1 MSTVYIKTNN
11 LDITHEDQEQHGLK
25 FEVLVIKDDINYVK
39 VTGEDTE
46 IATWKTRVNGE
57 DSTIDEINT
66 IIDLLPNPNKDIEI
80 LQNTV
85 ASLIKESLI

>member
-1 MSTVYIKTNN
+1 MSTVYVKTND

-25 FEVLVIKDDINYVK
+25 FSVLVIKDDINYIK

-46 IATWKTRVNGE
+46 IAAWKSRVKGE
-57 DSTIDEINT
+57 DSTLDEINT
-66 IIDLLPNPNKDIEI
+66 IIDSLPNPNKDIET